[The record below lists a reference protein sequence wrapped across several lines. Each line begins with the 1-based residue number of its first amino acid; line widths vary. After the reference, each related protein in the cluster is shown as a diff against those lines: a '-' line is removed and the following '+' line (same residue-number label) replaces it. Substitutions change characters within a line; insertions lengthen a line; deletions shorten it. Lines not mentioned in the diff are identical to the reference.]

1 MDKPTLRL
9 LIRERLADGRL
20 SHDRFTRVWSGPGNG
35 EICYGCG
42 EMVTKGQ
49 MAMGGLDAMGRGAQ
63 FHVACLYLW
72 EVERSVPALAR
83 QDRDFGERRHV
94 RAAPGAEEKVQN
106 GPVSVWREGH
116 RPSP

>member
-1 MDKPTLRL
+1 MDKPILRL